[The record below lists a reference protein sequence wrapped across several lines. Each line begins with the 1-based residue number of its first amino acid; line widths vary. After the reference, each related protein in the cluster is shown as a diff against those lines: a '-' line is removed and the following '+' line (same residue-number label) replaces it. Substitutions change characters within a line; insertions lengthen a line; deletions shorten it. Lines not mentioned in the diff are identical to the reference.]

1 MVKTKMENEAP
12 KPEHHLYAVISG
24 ELQYIHEQH
33 YRDPSKVTF
42 HGFFADRAEAV
53 VLWKS
58 LSMANVDNAHYRARI
73 VKVY

>member
-1 MVKTKMENEAP
+1 MDDQ
-12 KPEHHLYAVISG
+12 HLYTVISG

-33 YRDPSKVTF
+33 YRDPTKVEF
-42 HGFFADRAEAV
+42 HGFFANREEAAQV
-53 VLWKS
+53 WKS